1 MAPFFFTR
9 KNFMATKTNEL
20 DTELSAVNSIL
31 GAIGQSPITQLKD
44 TTTGSLISTNPE
56 ISFIYNILTECNLD
70 IQSEGW
76 HFNSEEHVAF
86 TPDPTTK
93 HIAVASNVLRLDVTN
108 GWQNRTIDTIRK
120 DGKLWDKVNH
130 TFEFTGDLSCDVV
143 YLYEFEN
150 IPPVF
155 RRYVIYKASARAA
168 TQLIA
173 NPDLVKLLTQQEA
186 YARAACIEYE
196 TQQGNHSMLG
206 FTDNQV
212 YQTYQPWRALAR

>member
-1 MAPFFFTR
+1 
-9 KNFMATKTNEL
+9 MATKTNEL

-56 ISFIYNILTECNLD
+56 ISFIYNILTECNID

-93 HIAVASNVLRLDVTN
+93 HISVANNVLRLDVTN
-108 GWQNRTIDTIRK
+108 GWQNKTIDTIRK

-130 TFEFTGDLSCDVV
+130 TFEFTGDVSCDVV

-150 IPPVF
+150 LPPVF

-173 NPDLVKLLTQQEA
+173 NPELVKLLTQQEA

-196 TQQGNHSMLG
+196 CNQGNHSMLG

>member
-1 MAPFFFTR
+1 
-9 KNFMATKTNEL
+9 MATKTNEL

-31 GAIGQSPITQLKD
+31 GAIGQSPITQLKN

>member
-1 MAPFFFTR
+1 
-9 KNFMATKTNEL
+9 MATKTNEL

-31 GAIGQSPITQLKD
+31 GAIGQSPVTQLND
-44 TTTGSLISTNPE
+44 TNTGSLISTNPE
-56 ISFIYNILTECNLD
+56 ISFIYNILNECNVD

-76 HFNSEEHVAF
+76 HFNTEHHVTF
-86 TPDPTTK
+86 TPDPNTK
-93 HIAVASNVLRLDVTN
+93 HIAVPSTVLRLDVTN
-108 GWQNRTIDTIRK
+108 GWQGKTLDTIRK

-130 TFEFTGDLSCDVV
+130 TFEFDNDLSCDVV
-143 YLYEFEN
+143 YIYEFEN

-155 RRYVIYKASARAA
+155 RRYVVYKASARAA

-173 NPDLVKLLTQQEA
+173 NPQLVELLSTQEA
-186 YARAACIEYE
+186 FARASCIEYE

-212 YQTYQPWRALAR
+212 YQTFQPWRALAR

>member
-1 MAPFFFTR
+1 
-9 KNFMATKTNEL
+9 MATKTNEL

-56 ISFIYNILTECNLD
+56 ISFIYNILTECNVD
-70 IQSEGW
+70 IQGEGW
-76 HFNSEEHVAF
+76 SFNSEEHVAF

-93 HIAVASNVLRLDVTN
+93 YITVPNSILSLDVTN
-108 GWQNRTIDTIRK
+108 GWQTKTIDTIRK

-173 NPDLVKLLTQQEA
+173 NPELVKLLNQQEA
-186 YARAACIEYE
+186 FARAACIEYE
-196 TQQGNHSMLG
+196 CNQGNHSMLG
-206 FTDNQV
+206 FTHNQV
-212 YQTYQPWRALAR
+212 YQTFQPWRALAR

>member
-1 MAPFFFTR
+1 
-9 KNFMATKTNEL
+9 MATKTNEL

-93 HIAVASNVLRLDVTN
+93 HITVANNVLRLDVTN

>member
-1 MAPFFFTR
+1 MAS
-9 KNFMATKTNEL
+9 KTNEL

-76 HFNSEEHVAF
+76 SFNSEEHVKF

-93 HIAVASNVLRLDVTN
+93 HIAVPLNVLSLDAN
-108 GWQNRTIDTIRK
+108 DGWRTKAVDTIRK
-120 DGKLWDKVNH
+120 NGKLWDKVDH
-130 TFEFTGDLSCDVV
+130 TFEFDDNLICDVV
-143 YLYEFEN
+143 YLYEFEDL
-150 IPPVF
+150 PPVF
-155 RRYVIYKASARAA
+155 RRYVIYKASSRAA

-173 NPDLVKLLTQQEA
+173 NPQLVELLSQQEA
-186 YARAACIEYE
+186 FARAACIEYE
-196 TQQGNHSMLG
+196 CNQGNHSMLG
-206 FTDNQV
+206 FTQKQV
-212 YQTYQPWRALAR
+212 YQTFQPWRALSR

>member
-1 MAPFFFTR
+1 
-9 KNFMATKTNEL
+9 MATKTNEL

-56 ISFIYNILTECNLD
+56 ISYIYNILTECNID

-76 HFNSEEHVAF
+76 HFNSEKHVTF

-93 HIAVASNVLRLDVTN
+93 YISVPSNVLRLDVTD
-108 GWQNRTIDTIRK
+108 GWGDKTFDTIKK
-120 DGKLWDKVNH
+120 DGKLWDKIDH
-130 TFEFTGDLSCDVV
+130 TYEFTNDIDCDVV

-155 RRYVIYKASARAA
+155 RRYVIYKASTRAA

-173 NPDLVKLLTQQEA
+173 NPQLVQLLSQQEA
-186 YARAACIEYE
+186 QARAACIEYE
-196 TQQGNHSMLG
+196 CNQGNHSMLG

>member
-1 MAPFFFTR
+1 
-9 KNFMATKTNEL
+9 MATKTNEL

-212 YQTYQPWRALAR
+212 YQTYQPWSTLGGR

>member
-1 MAPFFFTR
+1 
-9 KNFMATKTNEL
+9 MATKTNEL

-56 ISFIYNILTECNLD
+56 ISFIYNILTECNID

-93 HIAVASNVLRLDVTN
+93 HISVANNVLRLDVTN
-108 GWQNRTIDTIRK
+108 GWQTKTIDTIRK

-173 NPDLVKLLTQQEA
+173 NPQLVQLLSQQEA
-186 YARAACIEYE
+186 FARAACIEYE
-196 TQQGNHSMLG
+196 CNQGNHSMLG

>member
-1 MAPFFFTR
+1 MAPFFFW
-9 KNFMATKTNEL
+9 KKFFMATTTTEL

-56 ISFIYNILTECNLD
+56 ISFIYNILTECNID

-76 HFNSEEHVAF
+76 SFNSEEHVAF
-86 TPDPTTK
+86 TPDPTTNY
-93 HIAVASNVLRLDVTN
+93 ITVPTNILSLDVTN
-108 GWQNRTIDTIRK
+108 GWQSKTIDTIRK

-130 TFEFTGDLSCDVV
+130 TFEFTGDISCDVV

-173 NPDLVKLLTQQEA
+173 NPQLVQLLSQQEA
-186 YARAACIEYE
+186 FARAACIEYE
-196 TQQGNHSMLG
+196 CNQGNHSMLG
-206 FTDNQV
+206 LSHKQV
-212 YQTYQPWRALAR
+212 YQTFQPWRALAR